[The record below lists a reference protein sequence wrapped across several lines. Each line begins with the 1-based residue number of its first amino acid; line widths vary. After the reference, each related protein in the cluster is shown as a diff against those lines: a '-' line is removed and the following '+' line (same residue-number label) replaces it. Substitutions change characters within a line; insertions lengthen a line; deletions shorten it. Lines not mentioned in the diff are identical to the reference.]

1 MHRQATRDGAQWHRA
16 GQAKLLHEKKQDIKK
31 RTAELADRREKLAVE
46 TAAADAKD
54 KEQPSVSV
62 CLS

>member
-1 MHRQATRDGAQWHRA
+1 MAHSQWHCA
-16 GQAKLLHEKKQDIKK
+16 GQTKLLDEKKRDIKQ
-31 RTAELADRREKLAVE
+31 RTAELADRREKLAAE